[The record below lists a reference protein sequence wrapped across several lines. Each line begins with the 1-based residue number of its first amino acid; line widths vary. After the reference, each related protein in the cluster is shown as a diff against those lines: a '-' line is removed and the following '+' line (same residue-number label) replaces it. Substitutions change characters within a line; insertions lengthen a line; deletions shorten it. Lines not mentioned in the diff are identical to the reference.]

1 VTHHPREYGRIRA
14 ARGLHTRHT
23 MMPPRRLG
31 SACAIPTLLA
41 LLSMGCGGSLDSGGG
56 SVADSGAVATQA
68 FPVGT
73 YTTCAQGVHDN
84 VINSAGFQSGAVLTL
99 AQTGDTLTATYVD
112 QNGASSSFEFAQAT
126 STTAALAPTGQTA
139 SGFSTMCVQGPGDE
153 GFYPA
158 VMGAAAGAL
167 TYDRGM
173 VFVTLDG
180 VVQGEAGACGTQ
192 STPASFWLLCE
203 DRQGGAPSPSPA
215 GASASTPQ
223 LPVGQYAC
231 STQLETFDSVQGI
244 DNYVAAGGSG
254 TLTLT
259 QTGADVTAEYTGD
272 STLAGTLV
280 LTAGTPTTASARAS
294 QTLTA
299 ACDVPMG
306 TGGAPSQTP
315 GPLTIAAGSLAV
327 VGSTLILSFAGTSD
341 ARSSCS
347 GAQMAGSLICSKQ

>member
-1 VTHHPREYGRIRA
+1 
-14 ARGLHTRHT
+14 
-23 MMPPRRLG
+23 M
-31 SACAIPTLLA
+31 LLA

-56 SVADSGAVATQA
+56 SGGGSVADSGASGTQA

-99 AQTGDTLTATYVD
+99 AQSGDTLTATYVD
-112 QNGASSSFEFAQAT
+112 QNGATSSFEFAQAT

-167 TYDRGM
+167 TYDQGM

-180 VVQGEAGACGTQ
+180 GVQGDAGACGTQ
-192 STPASFWLLCE
+192 ATPASFWLLCE
-203 DRQGGAPSPSPA
+203 DRQGGAASPAPA
-215 GASASTPQ
+215 GAATTASAPQ

-231 STQLETFDSVQGI
+231 STQVETYDSVHGI
-244 DNYVAAGGSG
+244 NNYVAAGGNG

-259 QTGADVTAEYTGD
+259 QTGADVTAQYTGD
-272 STLAGTLV
+272 STLAGTLL
-280 LTAGTPTTASARAS
+280 LTAGTPTTASAQAN

-306 TGGAPSQTP
+306 SGGAPSQTP
-315 GPLTIAAGSLAV
+315 GPLPIAAGSLAV
-327 VGSTLILSFAGTSD
+327 VGSTLILSFAGTAD